1 MVVTVQILQL
11 WMHVYTNPVPEIC
24 RVCQPSRCRKKC
36 TDFLL
41 PIVGYQKPVSETGA
55 SVNSLILND
64 PLPRAVLHKALVG
77 IRHT

>member
-1 MVVTVQILQL
+1 MFTLIRYLKSVAYVS
-11 WMHVYTNPVPEIC
+11 PAGAG
-24 RVCQPSRCRKKC
+24 KKC